1 MCCFFLCVC
10 VSEVYDPELKVEWG
24 THWQELQQATTFA
37 QWYSSV
43 ENWHQAS
50 AEQLRV
56 GVGGVQH
63 MQQRLNHLSTLLEQT
78 EQALESTRRKA
89 RQAEESNGTSV
100 DAMLMEEVRELRE
113 LQQDQEKKLLTV
125 TRQKAALARD
135 MNRLQKQLEEAVE
148 ARKRDQQQ
156 MEEASEGLLED
167 LDKVKKELHDQ
178 REEFKQQQA
187 KLQSMLAKAREEQVT
202 LGEQKLLAETR
213 VQELEEQMNA
223 VRGQAG
229 HRCS

>member
-1 MCCFFLCVC
+1 MCVC

-37 QWYSSV
+37 QWYCSV
-43 ENWHQAS
+43 DNWHQAS

-89 RQAEESNGTSV
+89 RQAEESNGTSA

-135 MNRLQKQLEEAVE
+135 TNRLQQQLEEAVE
-148 ARKRDQQQ
+148 ERKRDQQQ
-156 MEEASEGLLED
+156 MEEMPNTPHQIASANAHYSILAHVEPMRILLSR
-167 LDKVKKELHDQ
+167 LTPI
-178 REEFKQQQA
+178 
-187 KLQSMLAKAREEQVT
+187 S
-202 LGEQKLLAETR
+202 
-213 VQELEEQMNA
+213 
-223 VRGQAG
+223 
-229 HRCS
+229 CPS